1 MKKDLPLT
9 PREIRFLDVK
19 PGVLPY
25 DLFFVLGL
33 HSIWKSRMEVRNAD
47 VNAKSVGNHFVE
59 HVCKLREV
67 FLKLE
72 YEDEVISVM
81 NELAVLKV
89 HNNVTAS

>member
-1 MKKDLPLT
+1 
-9 PREIRFLDVK
+9 
-19 PGVLPY
+19 
-25 DLFFVLGL
+25 
-33 HSIWKSRMEVRNAD
+33 MEVRNAD

-89 HNNVTAS
+89 HKNVTAS